1 MADVVQ
7 LNEIPQAEHMY
18 MILGWRQ
25 WADGGAISSG
35 LPRWLAQE
43 NNARKIGSMSPD
55 GFYLFQIPGTH
66 DLVRPEVKF
75 THGYPETL
83 EDRRNDFYYTGNDER
98 GVVIF
103 IGDEPHLDIERYSAA
118 LLDTAQKLKVER
130 IISLGGVYGE
140 LPYNKE
146 RMVSG
151 IYSLPKLKNELEQLA
166 VTLSDYE
173 GGASMGSYICRRA
186 ADRNMEFVGF
196 YAFVPTYDFSNVT
209 QIGNSIRIE
218 NDFMAWH
225 TVMRRIN
232 YMLKTEFDLT
242 ELEEKSEKLIEAI
255 EAKID
260 HLESLAPEINV
271 RLYMEQLAD
280 AFEEIQFEE
289 PLANVWEDELR
300 RLFDADDEE
309 E

>member
-1 MADVVQ
+1 MADIIQ
-7 LNEIPQAEHMY
+7 LKEIPQAKHIY

-25 WADGGAISSG
+25 WADGGAMSSG

-75 THGYPETL
+75 SDGYPESL
-83 EDRRNDFYYTGNDER
+83 EDRRNDFYYTGDDEI

-118 LLDTAQKLKVER
+118 LLDTAEKLKVER
-130 IISLGGVYGE
+130 IITLGGVYGE

-146 RMVSG
+146 RMISA
-151 IYSLPKLKNELEQLA
+151 IYSLPRLKAELDQLT
-166 VTLSDYE
+166 VTLSDYQ
-173 GGASMGSYICRRA
+173 GGASMGSYLCRRA
-186 ADRNMEFVGF
+186 ADRGIPFVGF
-196 YAFVPTYDFSNVT
+196 YAFVPTYDFSHIT

-225 TVMRRIN
+225 GVMRRIN
-232 YMLKTEFDLT
+232 FMLKTEFDLT

-271 RLYMEQLAD
+271 RQYMEQLAD
-280 AFEEIQFEE
+280 AFEETPFEE
-289 PLANVWEDELR
+289 PLANVWQDELR
-300 RLFDADDEE
+300 RLFDEDEE